1 MVYTLGMANKAQ
13 VERKALA
20 TGSELIVRDD
30 EITLYAPEG
39 FTIGEYHI
47 MARIAER
54 GWLTKSDIYDEMLDE
69 LDDLRKCAPDCQ
81 H

>member
-1 MVYTLGMANKAQ
+1 MVYTRAMANKSQ
-13 VERKALA
+13 VERKALG
-20 TGSELIVRDD
+20 TGCKLIVRDD
-30 EITLYAPEG
+30 EVTLYAPEG

-47 MARIAER
+47 MVRTSER

-69 LDDLRKCAPDCQ
+69 LDDLRKCSLACQ

>member
-1 MVYTLGMANKAQ
+1 MYTLVMANKAQ

-30 EITLYAPEG
+30 EITLHAPEG

-47 MARIAER
+47 IARIAER
-54 GWLTKSDIYDEMLDE
+54 GWLTKSDIYDEILDE
-69 LDDLRKCAPDCQ
+69 LDDLRKCAPDGQ

>member
-1 MVYTLGMANKAQ
+1 MANKPQ

-20 TGSELIVRDD
+20 KGCELRIDRD
-30 EITLYAPEG
+30 EVALYAPEG

-47 MARIAER
+47 MVRTSER
-54 GWLTKSDIYDEMLDE
+54 GWLTKSEIYDEMLDE
-69 LDDLRKCAPDCQ
+69 LDDLRQCDPGCK